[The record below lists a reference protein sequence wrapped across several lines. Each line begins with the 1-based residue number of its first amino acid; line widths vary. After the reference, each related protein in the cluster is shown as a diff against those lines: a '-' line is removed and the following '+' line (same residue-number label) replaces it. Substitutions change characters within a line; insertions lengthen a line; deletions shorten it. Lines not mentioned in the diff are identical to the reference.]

1 MKRKLEYLTDVS
13 KLNNKEMNEKE
24 MYKIRYQFISS
35 PHIKEIILAMNP
47 KAYDENKPEYANA
60 ILFFRSIS
68 ANADEMARLQ
78 KQLNTYENGVEM
90 AGIDDFTHNDCKLS
104 LDEGCQE
111 HRWKEMGYKQ
121 GAKDQREIDVKKMCD
136 YMCDCCPAKLSVF
149 DMGGEVEECTQQEKE
164 NCDTLKSLRAY
175 MEE

>member
-60 ILFFRSIS
+60 ICFFRSIS

-78 KQLNTYENGVEM
+78 KQLNTTYEKGIEM
-90 AGIDDFTHNDCKLS
+90 AEIDDKYKSPYEDHEWQEGYNVWESGFERGAQWMLEKAVERYS
-104 LDEGCQE
+104 SELDDFINLLGFLKKKTAGLID
-111 HRWKEMGYKQ
+111 KEKS
-121 GAKDQREIDVKKMCD
+121 I
-136 YMCDCCPAKLSVF
+136 
-149 DMGGEVEECTQQEKE
+149 E
-164 NCDTLKSLRAY
+164 NFRKA
-175 MEE
+175 MEEE